1 MYIWTEIGLLP
12 VTYAILSSA
21 LLCANALMCLIDY
34 SCESALRI
42 ILCLDCLAQCK
53 SSYRQWDVMK
63 WFLILFYC
71 YIRKLSWNEIFYCS
85 RNGFC
90 YLISFF
96 LLSHY
101 SCTTRKS
108 FIILFGV
115 DWLVWLTIVTLK
127 RKKWL
132 SMLHNPNIT
141 ASPARKRGLW
151 KPRVDVSVCAVCI
164 SAFLWTVSVHPS
176 PSQWCNVHAEDALQ
190 KNRATPDR
198 WLKQT

>member
-101 SCTTRKS
+101 SWTTRKS

-132 SMLHNPNIT
+132 NATQPKHYRFTGSQTRPLKATSRCKCLRCVYQRLPLNSQRPSFAPASGATFTLRMLF
-141 ASPARKRGLW
+141 KRTE
-151 KPRVDVSVCAVCI
+151 R
-164 SAFLWTVSVHPS
+164 
-176 PSQWCNVHAEDALQ
+176 
-190 KNRATPDR
+190 R
-198 WLKQT
+198 QTDD